1 MSSPCSSTRQPR
13 WPIWR
18 TRQATATRR
27 PSTAGSC
34 SSAGSAARIVHYAVW
49 GLRWAACFFA
59 ANGAGAEARACADA
73 LARIAA
79 HTGHPDARA
88 ALAHALGETALLDDD
103 AETAA
108 EQLGRAL
115 ELQATLEIPFE
126 RTCITGPQ
134 SAKLHD
140 ISGLRSESIAPRS
153 IPVSTTLQQVP
164 TDTYG
169 VDPVHSS
176 FGFGV
181 RYNGVAT
188 FRSSFDKVDAQLA
201 DGVLTGSADVRSIV
215 IDEPRFKDHL
225 LADDFFDVENTP
237 TITFRSTD
245 IRLAEDG
252 TAELDGDLTIRGVT
266 KPVTAKGTFA
276 TGGDAFGNDRLG
288 FEVQTTVDRREFGLN
303 WQMAK
308 PDGSEALAYDVTI
321 SAELQLVKQ
330 A

>member
-1 MSSPCSSTRQPR
+1 M
-13 WPIWR
+13 
-18 TRQATATRR
+18 
-27 PSTAGSC
+27 
-34 SSAGSAARIVHYAVW
+34 
-49 GLRWAACFFA
+49 
-59 ANGAGAEARACADA
+59 
-73 LARIAA
+73 
-79 HTGHPDARA
+79 
-88 ALAHALGETALLDDD
+88 
-103 AETAA
+103 
-108 EQLGRAL
+108 
-115 ELQATLEIPFE
+115 
-126 RTCITGPQ
+126 
-134 SAKLHD
+134 
-140 ISGLRSESIAPRS
+140 
-153 IPVSTTLQQVP
+153 STTLQQVP

-181 RYNGVAT
+181 KYNGLAT

-201 DGVLTGSADVRSIV
+201 DGVLTGSADARSIV

-266 KPVTAKGTFA
+266 KPVTATGVLRRAAATPSGTTRIA
-276 TGGDAFGNDRLG
+276 

>member
-1 MSSPCSSTRQPR
+1 M
-13 WPIWR
+13 
-18 TRQATATRR
+18 
-27 PSTAGSC
+27 
-34 SSAGSAARIVHYAVW
+34 
-49 GLRWAACFFA
+49 
-59 ANGAGAEARACADA
+59 
-73 LARIAA
+73 
-79 HTGHPDARA
+79 
-88 ALAHALGETALLDDD
+88 
-103 AETAA
+103 
-108 EQLGRAL
+108 
-115 ELQATLEIPFE
+115 
-126 RTCITGPQ
+126 
-134 SAKLHD
+134 
-140 ISGLRSESIAPRS
+140 
-153 IPVSTTLQQVP
+153 STTLQQVP

-215 IDEPRFKDHL
+215 IDEPRFKGHL

-276 TGGDAFGNDRLG
+276 TGGDAFGNDRMG

>member
-1 MSSPCSSTRQPR
+1 M
-13 WPIWR
+13 
-18 TRQATATRR
+18 
-27 PSTAGSC
+27 
-34 SSAGSAARIVHYAVW
+34 
-49 GLRWAACFFA
+49 
-59 ANGAGAEARACADA
+59 
-73 LARIAA
+73 
-79 HTGHPDARA
+79 
-88 ALAHALGETALLDDD
+88 
-103 AETAA
+103 
-108 EQLGRAL
+108 
-115 ELQATLEIPFE
+115 
-126 RTCITGPQ
+126 
-134 SAKLHD
+134 
-140 ISGLRSESIAPRS
+140 
-153 IPVSTTLQQVP
+153 STTLQQVP
-164 TDTYG
+164 TDTYA

-181 RYNGVAT
+181 RYNGLAT

-201 DGVLTGSADVRSIV
+201 DGVLTGSADARSIV

-225 LADDFFDVENTP
+225 LADDFFDVGNTP

-276 TGGDAFGNDRLG
+276 TGGDAFGNERLG

>member
-1 MSSPCSSTRQPR
+1 MT
-13 WPIWR
+13 
-18 TRQATATRR
+18 
-27 PSTAGSC
+27 
-34 SSAGSAARIVHYAVW
+34 
-49 GLRWAACFFA
+49 
-59 ANGAGAEARACADA
+59 
-73 LARIAA
+73 
-79 HTGHPDARA
+79 
-88 ALAHALGETALLDDD
+88 
-103 AETAA
+103 
-108 EQLGRAL
+108 
-115 ELQATLEIPFE
+115 
-126 RTCITGPQ
+126 
-134 SAKLHD
+134 
-140 ISGLRSESIAPRS
+140 
-153 IPVSTTLQQVP
+153 TTLQQVP
-164 TDTYG
+164 TDTYA

-225 LADDFFDVENTP
+225 LADDFFDIDNTP

-252 TAELDGDLTIRGVT
+252 TVELDGDLTIRGVT
-266 KPVTAKGTFA
+266 KPVTAKGSFA
-276 TGGDAFGNDRLG
+276 LGGDAFGNDRIA

-321 SAELQLVKQ
+321 STDLQLVKQ